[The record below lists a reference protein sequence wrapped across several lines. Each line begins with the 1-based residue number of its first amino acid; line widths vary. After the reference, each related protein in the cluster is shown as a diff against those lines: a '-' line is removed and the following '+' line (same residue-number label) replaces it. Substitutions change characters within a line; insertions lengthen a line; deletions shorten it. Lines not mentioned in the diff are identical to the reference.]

1 MIETKPLS
9 SVEIDH
15 ARARAELP
23 ALSQRVAA
31 LVRSVPDPEAPIP
44 NSEWRIADAAAHLVC
59 AVGWHIDF
67 ARGWHSP
74 IVPGE
79 GAAANARMI
88 AELGE
93 RQPGRLAKLYLDR
106 VQTYLD
112 LTETLPADKPVYFHY
127 GIVFTLSLV
136 SCLAMGESMVHAY
149 DIAKAARKPWFIDS
163 QAASLFMGAA
173 APIVP
178 FFLLPDKIRDM
189 TAAFQFQIRGG
200 PSYVVRIEDG
210 RPSVEGVSRGPVD
223 ATISLDPVAAFLL
236 LYGRVTQWS
245 LLPTGKVL
253 VWGRKPLLGM
263 KYGSLQ
269 AKP

>member
-1 MIETKPLS
+1 MMETKPLS

-31 LVRSVPDPEAPIP
+31 LIRSVPDSEAPIP
-44 NSEWRIADAAAHLVC
+44 NSEWRIADAASHLVC

-67 ARGWHSP
+67 ARGWRSP
-74 IVPGE
+74 ILPGE
-79 GAAANARMI
+79 GPVANASKI

-93 RQPGRLAKLYLDR
+93 RQPDRLAKLYLDR

-112 LTETLPADKPVYFHY
+112 VTESLPGDKPVHFHY
-127 GIVFTLSLV
+127 GIVITLSLV
-136 SCLAMGESMVHAY
+136 SCLAMGESMVHTY
-149 DIAKAARKPWFIDS
+149 DIAKAAKKPWLIDP
-163 QAASLFMGAA
+163 QAASLFMGAI
-173 APIVP
+173 APVMP
-178 FFLLPDKIRDM
+178 FLLLPDKISGLN
-189 TAAFQFQIRGG
+189 AAFRFRIRGG
-200 PSYVVRIEDG
+200 PSYVVRIDDG
-210 RPSVEGVSRGPVD
+210 RPSVEAVARGSVD

-245 LLPTGKVL
+245 LLPTGKVM